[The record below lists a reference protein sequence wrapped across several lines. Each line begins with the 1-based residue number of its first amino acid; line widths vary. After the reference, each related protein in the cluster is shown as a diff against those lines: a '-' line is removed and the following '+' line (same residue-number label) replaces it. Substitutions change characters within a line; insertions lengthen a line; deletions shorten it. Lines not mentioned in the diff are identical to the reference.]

1 MDAYKKWFDG
11 IQRDDEVPEV
21 VKNAVGETLQY
32 LPEVPQKMHKK
43 NVWKRVAVA
52 ATVLVIIG
60 GGVLA
65 VNPSLA
71 ANLPVIGSIFQQV
84 GKEAVYSGEYKNSEQ
99 IKPEGNKLFK
109 RGKSRN

>member
-1 MDAYKKWFDG
+1 MKC
-11 IQRDDEVPEV
+11 PEV

-71 ANLPVIGSIFQQV
+71 ANP
-84 GKEAVYSGEYKNSEQ
+84 SGDWKHLSAGRE
-99 IKPEGNKLFK
+99 
-109 RGKSRN
+109 RGGLLW